1 VPVDRQDLSARHGI
15 DAQVAPWARRLEL
28 LTEATH
34 RTAVGAVE
42 PTLTHLL
49 GQSGSRA
56 GPVHKRR
63 APRPVAR
70 PRRRPAAGSMLCG
83 CFEAMSR
90 DASAAG
96 GLDRRFARHGRKD
109 IDPCVRLWR
118 LGLKCLVKPRAVVAH
133 RFPPREHRRRSGRG
147 CRPQPP
153 CGSHRCTSRRRSSA
167 RSGGRAGVLGPSARP
182 RRAWPRARSPSTG
195 QRSTPVPPRIRITP
209 PELTTQRLEG
219 RLERSGDH
227 HRHRSGRLSPQAT
240 RSPSPTR

>member
-15 DAQVAPWARRLEL
+15 DAQVAPSARWLEL

-70 PRRRPAAGSMLCG
+70 PQRRPAAGSMLCG
-83 CFEAMSR
+83 CFKAMSR

-118 LGLKCLVKPRAVVAH
+118 LGLKCLVEPRAVVAH
-133 RFPPREHRRRSGRG
+133 RF
-147 CRPQPP
+147 
-153 CGSHRCTSRRRSSA
+153 
-167 RSGGRAGVLGPSARP
+167 
-182 RRAWPRARSPSTG
+182 RRASIDVAVAEDAVHNLLWIASLHF
-195 QRSTPVPPRIRITP
+195 TPQKLGSLLRTR
-209 PELTTQRLEG
+209 G
-219 RLERSGDH
+219 R
-227 HRHRSGRLSPQAT
+227 
-240 RSPSPTR
+240 